1 MRWCLGRVPRMTA
14 PPLAYPAIT
23 MMDTY
28 ASPADEKGKKLD
40 VPQRLVGI
48 GEVDLCCF
56 RCPGSLRV
64 HLPPLNSRIPDG
76 ILWMC
81 LQFSWE
87 SLSSCPDA
95 TELPLR
101 D

>member
-1 MRWCLGRVPRMTA
+1 MTA

-23 MMDTY
+23 MMDKY

-64 HLPPLNSRIPDG
+64 HLPPLNARIPDG
-76 ILWMC
+76 ILLVYPFSREALSHPSPWMG
-81 LQFSWE
+81 
-87 SLSSCPDA
+87 
-95 TELPLR
+95 LR
-101 D
+101 

>member
-1 MRWCLGRVPRMTA
+1 MTA

-23 MMDTY
+23 MMDKY

-56 RCPGSLRV
+56 RCPGSLRLP
-64 HLPPLNSRIPDG
+64 LPPLNSRIPDG
-76 ILWMC
+76 TLWMC
-81 LQFSWE
+81 PYSGKLCRHSPMRQGF
-87 SLSSCPDA
+87 L
-95 TELPLR
+95 
-101 D
+101 